1 MDNRRNAVIYVRCST
16 DEHRQEIGGGP
27 QRNASGFPILRLR
40 QVCAILISDG
50 GEPMSRAVDSAGPRI
65 PKRFWQDEK
74 WAFDHYPELL
84 KRYEDRWVAV
94 VNRRVVAASKSS
106 VKAEEQAKAKTGR
119 QSPIAVVF
127 VESGRHVY

>member
-1 MDNRRNAVIYVRCST
+1 
-16 DEHRQEIGGGP
+16 
-27 QRNASGFPILRLR
+27 
-40 QVCAILISDG
+40 
-50 GEPMSRAVDSAGPRI
+50 MSRVAGSASPRI

-74 WAFDHYPELL
+74 WAFDHYPDLL

-127 VESGRHVY
+127 VESGWHVY

>member
-1 MDNRRNAVIYVRCST
+1 
-16 DEHRQEIGGGP
+16 
-27 QRNASGFPILRLR
+27 
-40 QVCAILISDG
+40 
-50 GEPMSRAVDSAGPRI
+50 MSRTIASAGHPI
-65 PKRFWQDEK
+65 SKSFWQDEK

-127 VESGRHVY
+127 VENGRHVY

>member
-1 MDNRRNAVIYVRCST
+1 
-16 DEHRQEIGGGP
+16 
-27 QRNASGFPILRLR
+27 
-40 QVCAILISDG
+40 
-50 GEPMSRAVDSAGPRI
+50 MSRTIASAGHPI
-65 PKRFWQDEK
+65 PKSFWQDEK

-127 VESGRHVY
+127 VENGRHVY

>member
-1 MDNRRNAVIYVRCST
+1 
-16 DEHRQEIGGGP
+16 
-27 QRNASGFPILRLR
+27 
-40 QVCAILISDG
+40 
-50 GEPMSRAVDSAGPRI
+50 MSRTPASASHPI
-65 PKRFWQDEK
+65 PKSFWQDEK

-94 VNRRVVAASKSS
+94 VNRQVVAASKSS

-127 VESGRHVY
+127 VENGRHVY

>member
-1 MDNRRNAVIYVRCST
+1 MNRLT
-16 DEHRQEIGGGP
+16 T
-27 QRNASGFPILRLR
+27 
-40 QVCAILISDG
+40 
-50 GEPMSRAVDSAGPRI
+50 RI
-65 PKRFWQDEK
+65 PKTFWQDQR
-74 WAFDHYPELL
+74 WAFDHHPELL

-127 VESGRHVY
+127 VENGRHVY

>member
-1 MDNRRNAVIYVRCST
+1 
-16 DEHRQEIGGGP
+16 
-27 QRNASGFPILRLR
+27 
-40 QVCAILISDG
+40 
-50 GEPMSRAVDSAGPRI
+50 MSRTAASVSHPI
-65 PKRFWQDEK
+65 PKSFWQDEK

-127 VESGRHVY
+127 VENGRHVY